1 MLKNIFYNFK
11 RNTWIGIPF
20 ASKSILSCLF
30 KLKQSFSKFK
40 GGSSEAII
48 RKLLMR
54 KKTKLIPGK
63 TKKVISR
70 QYYDVVKSGGK
81 DALRSIIQRRHLK
94 SGLHINMI
102 ATEITEA
109 AFNRFLTE
117 VALRDLFMI
126 WFRMSIFFSNVE

>member
-1 MLKNIFYNFK
+1 
-11 RNTWIGIPF
+11 
-20 ASKSILSCLF
+20 
-30 KLKQSFSKFK
+30 
-40 GGSSEAII
+40 
-48 RKLLMR
+48 MR

-102 ATEITEA
+102 AEEITEA
-109 AFNRFLTE
+109 AFNTE
-117 VALRDLFMI
+117 TTSEIRTSALSVKMFKLFQLLCLMI
-126 WFRMSIFFSNVE
+126 LAIAACQQQEIE